1 MLSGTKTLIQIST
14 LGASIKWMGIVSTQ
28 YFNLHSLSED
38 KYCLI
43 HVGKVTASLGR
54 NC

>member
-14 LGASIKWMGIVSTQ
+14 LGKWMGIVSTQ
-28 YFNLHSLSED
+28 YFNLHSLSKA

-43 HVGKVTASLGR
+43 HVAKVTASLGR